1 MDFETQIK
9 FFTEQLTELIEGAR
23 EQAAQDFND
32 ERYNWEQTERSFL
45 ATVREMEIQ
54 VEGLK
59 AERDDAKS
67 ALYDLKDRLS
77 GLM

>member
-45 ATVREMEIQ
+45 ATVRELEIQ

-59 AERDDAKS
+59 AERDDSKS